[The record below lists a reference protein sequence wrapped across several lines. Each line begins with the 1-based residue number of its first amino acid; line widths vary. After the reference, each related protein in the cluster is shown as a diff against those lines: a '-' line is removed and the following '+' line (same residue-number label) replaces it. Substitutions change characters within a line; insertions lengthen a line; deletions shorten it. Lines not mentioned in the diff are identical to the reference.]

1 MKVSIS
7 LEESIEILKS
17 INISEKTEYVSLLE
31 SINKVSAKDLYSKI
45 NNPPFN
51 KSAMD
56 GYALNVDKGM
66 CKNNKLQVI
75 GTVHA
80 GEVFKNDVNKNQ
92 AIKIMTGA
100 KIPYMCNAVI
110 KKEDVLVKDN
120 EIILL
125 KDVKLNENVCLMGED
140 IVSNQLL
147 VTKGT
152 KLDYANIGI
161 LASSGINEVCVYK
174 KTKIALI
181 TTGDELVDISQSLD
195 DGKIYNSNK
204 YSIIARLYELGY
216 NCEVIEHI
224 NDDYKNIGDKISS
237 LSKTFD
243 IIITTGGA
251 SVGDKDLIED
261 ATKYINGEILFKKV
275 NIKPG
280 SAVLTS
286 KKNNAIIF
294 SLSGNP
300 NAALT
305 TFELL
310 VKPMIERLNGNNVDF
325 LKTEV
330 AILKEDYNK
339 KSNVRRFLRGRLYIE
354 EGVQQV
360 DITQTKSGNGIIS
373 SIIGSNCLI
382 EVEKGNTGLK
392 KNQKV
397 KVVRL

>member
-7 LEESIEILKS
+7 LEESVEILKS
-17 INISEKTEYVSLLE
+17 INIGEKTEYVSLLE
-31 SINKVSAKDLYSKI
+31 AINRVSAKDLHSQI

-56 GYALNVDKGM
+56 GYALNVDEGM
-66 CKNNKLQVI
+66 CKNQKLQVI

-80 GEVFKNDVNKNQ
+80 GEVFKKDVDKNQ

-100 KIPYMCNAVI
+100 KIPNMCNAVI

-125 KDVKLNENVCLMGED
+125 KDVKLNDNVCLIGED
-140 IVSNQLL
+140 IVNNQLL
-147 VTKGT
+147 VKKGT

-161 LASSGINEVCVYK
+161 LASSGINKVCVYK

-181 TTGDELVDISQSLD
+181 TTGDELVDVSQSLD

-224 NDDYKNIGDKISS
+224 NDDFKNIGDRISS

-261 ATKYINGEILFKKV
+261 AIKYINGEILFKKV

-280 SAVLTS
+280 SAVFTS
-286 KKNNAIIF
+286 KKDDAIIF

-325 LKTEV
+325 LKIEV

-354 EGVQQV
+354 EGIQYV

-373 SIIGSNCLI
+373 SIINSNCLI

-397 KVVRL
+397 KVVRI